1 MNSLVSS
8 PQCKDLKKLLAVI
21 LITMVSGKIWII
33 QEIKTYDYRN
43 SKIVKSITNVEND
56 YQSAI
61 NLEFVLFFHFKLL
74 KLLHIFLREGS

>member
-21 LITMVSGKIWII
+21 LITMVSGKIWIV
-33 QEIKTYDYRN
+33 QEIKTNDYRN

-61 NLEFVLFFHFKLL
+61 NLEFVLFFYFK
-74 KLLHIFLREGS
+74 